1 MAANACGDQ
10 TQQPLAARPINM
22 KRPRLRETRQS
33 TCFAVMQQ
41 LLERRMK
48 LIWNDSSSLLIH
60 VLRRF
65 AQLGKRQQ
73 QQPRLLLLLI
83 LLFTSSA
90 SNVVV
95 SAQSINYF
103 TKCFGVLQRAD
114 ANIDLSL
121 DRTEY
126 AAAVLELSH
135 QKIDIFNDFANVPP
149 SVTEFYT
156 ANEDSTSGG
165 ILIAGANDAAV
176 AAADP
181 NYDATFALC
190 DSLYDSIY
198 NVWSVGVDAPSCVA
212 STTTADAS
220 GNNVLDEEEYVAL
233 VNDLTNDAASGF
245 AFAELPESVQTVFV
259 DFAGIATAV
268 SFANENDVWQR
279 NFCSMTNLEVTVAA
293 SNVATEAPVATEPPL
308 LTMLPTA
315 VETATSTSS
324 ASVTS
329 TTSLAPTSAES
340 IGFTVAPTA
349 STIPLKAPSLFATT
363 LAPES
368 QAPSITPTITDTT
381 SGTGSP
387 AIPVTTSSE
396 SPSVLPSSTPSLLP
410 TITVTSAPSSPPSV
424 APIPVSELSAS
435 TQVCLNAIGISD
447 FNKDDNLATDEYTA
461 FCNILGQ
468 QTFPL
473 AFRFLDESLIGIFE
487 ARRVFSAMPVTG
499 ANVAEASNQVL
510 AQDFV
515 YLDDLCTDVWT
526 AVLKV
531 SNGTIAI
538 PTEVSGAGAVLPPTA
553 APTAPPVA
561 FADLTS
567 GTQTCVT
574 AMKQADANLDE
585 QIATDEYTAL
595 VNILTDNTSPQA
607 FRYLDPALIAVFE
620 SHREVTVIPAA
631 GIFLDPMPATNATA
645 LEQLCTEILNALPIV
660 IPTEAPIAV
669 SDLTPATQVCVDA
682 MKQVDANRDESLA
695 TDEYTNFVNVLG
707 QDSFSKAFRYLD
719 ESLQSIFDSRRDVS
733 VIHVTGIGSNPIP
746 APNATSLE
754 GLCTDVWKAVSR
766 LTAGVIQPPMEAETN
781 NTSSDPLVFVA
792 DLTPSTISCIGALK
806 VADVNQDESL
816 VTDEYTNFVNIL
828 GNNTFSKVFR
838 YLDPSLISTFE
849 SYRDVTVIHAWGIA
863 SDPMPASNAS
873 ALEDF
878 CGAVWSAVAVAS
890 NGTIAPPS
898 GASAGNLTCPEPAP
912 LSESETSACK
922 IALIIGDANRD
933 DMLDQFE
940 WIRFLNRLT
949 RNKYSSVT
957 TFAGLP
963 EVVQTPF
970 QELSDGTGMVSVSGS
985 KPGATPTEEELV
997 QIQDICSQVY
1007 GVMSCMQY
1015 TLSNDPGDNDSSTLN
1030 TTDINATE
1038 LNSCKIAMVVS
1049 DISRDEQLDDMEYV
1063 RFLNRLT
1070 DNRYINKAF
1079 SELAQPLQTNY
1090 EDLTD
1095 ASGFISITGS
1105 RPGATPTIVQSD
1117 NLKSIC
1123 VSTLAAVA
1131 SAEQPE
1137 SGYSTNVPSNDAR
1150 SACNSALVVANVNR
1164 DSILVQSEYVR
1175 FIAKILNAQAI
1186 TFDELDS
1193 VFQNAFYDLS
1203 QNGAIDITGA
1213 EPGQDATKDQQ
1224 RNVARL
1230 CEQVDL
1236 AIQAYNNSLSPT
1248 GDEEELPVYNSF
1260 LLSID
1265 SGLNA
1270 SALADG
1276 RRRRELDEAY
1286 AEFIEDLINT
1296 IMQSRLRGRRLQVS
1310 DLKAG
1315 SPEIYQIDDSVC
1327 PAIVAPGA
1335 TCQTAYA
1342 SFVLFLRSNTENK
1355 ASITQS
1361 YQALSQIAIDQGK
1374 LDAKLKEINPT
1385 SEVTVVSSILPIKP
1399 PESSE
1404 AAESTND
1411 SYPSMGA
1418 IIGIAAAVA
1427 VVIAALCIG
1436 IYVCYDFRK
1445 NRVAA
1450 VIEKPE
1456 KDKDHSAHKGAY
1468 LDDSADILFA
1478 TGDLDHFGNLLNDG
1492 DGTSQPSKE
1501 YDLLLA
1507 STSEGHYNQRYQES
1521 AVPQDSD
1528 TVMSPLTQPDI
1539 GIPIPSNGALGVM
1552 TRSDDKLLI
1561 FNDAYDAQGA
1571 SVLSPNSA
1579 TTDLATEG
1587 VTPETLEEEIA
1598 ARISMIDAIKAAEE
1612 ANEEIVD
1619 EEEFTE
1625 EEILDDDD
1633 GSLTSTEEML
1643 DEEQE
1648 VITYDVEA
1656 MQAAAA
1662 AAEAAL
1668 LSKDPDAINEIAALS
1683 EENEVGW
1690 SSVDDGSSAESSDND
1705 ALADMPLAK
1714 EKTAEE
1720 ALIGDVRPERMVQ
1733 PTVVTAESLPVLTED
1748 PTNNQTGKI
1757 DTTKEAQSSGGE
1769 SSDEEEDESTDE
1781 KEDDEESDEDES
1793 SDDEK
1798 ATQVKA
1804 EEENSEDESE
1814 EEEDESGDEES
1825 ADEESSEE
1833 ESEESEEDDE
1843 SDNEAETS
1851 EELVIPDEAT
1861 RAAYRSQVAALVGE
1875 VVPSELDNVDAMM
1888 EQFLGRE
1895 AELIMTLQNMA
1906 AARDSSDEEEES
1918 DEDEESDEEE
1928 ESGDE
1933 EGSEDG
1939 DDSSD
1944 EDESNDEA
1952 KPSPT
1957 PIKKKDA
1964 SDSSEDESSEDS
1976 DSS

>member
-1 MAANACGDQ
+1 MATKTACSDQ
-10 TQQPLAARPINM
+10 TQQSAARPINM
-22 KRPRLRETRQS
+22 KRPRLLEHRQS
-33 TCFAVMQQ
+33 TCFVVMQQ
-41 LLERRMK
+41 RLEGIMK
-48 LIWNDSSSLLIH
+48 SIWNDSCLRLLR
-60 VLRRF
+60 VLNCF

-73 QQPRLLLLLI
+73 QHRLLLLLI
-83 LLFTSSA
+83 LLFA
-90 SNVVV
+90 SFANVVV

-114 ANIDLSL
+114 ANADLSL

-135 QKIDIFNDFANVPP
+135 QRIDIFNDFANVPP
-149 SVTEFYT
+149 SVTEIYT
-156 ANEDSTSGG
+156 ANADSTSGG
-165 ILIAGANDAAV
+165 ILIVGPNDAAV
-176 AAADP
+176 AAADA

-190 DSLYDSIY
+190 DSLYASIY
-198 NVWSVGVDAPSCVA
+198 NVWSVVVDAPSCVA
-212 STTTADAS
+212 STATADSS
-220 GNNVLDEEEYVAL
+220 GNNVLDEDEYVFL

-245 AFAELPESVQTVFV
+245 AFAELPESVQTVFI

-268 SFANENDVWQR
+268 SLVNDDDVWQR

-293 SNVATEAPVATEPPL
+293 SDVATEAPVATEPPL
-308 LTMLPTA
+308 TTMLPTA
-315 VETATSTSS
+315 VATATSTSS
-324 ASVTS
+324 ASAT
-329 TTSLAPTSAES
+329 TTSLAPTSAETS
-340 IGFTVAPTA
+340 GFTVAPTA
-349 STIPLKAPSLFATT
+349 SAMPSKAPSLFAST
-363 LAPES
+363 LAPDS
-368 QAPSITPTITDTT
+368 QAPSITPTTTDTT
-381 SGTGSP
+381 SGTGLP
-387 AIPVTTSSE
+387 TLPVTTLSE
-396 SPSVLPSSTPSLLP
+396 SPSVVPSTTPSLLP
-410 TITVTSAPSSPPSV
+410 TITVTFAPSLSPSA
-424 APIPVSELSAS
+424 APIPVAELSAS
-435 TQVCLNAIGISD
+435 TQVCLNAIGTSD
-447 FNKDDNLATDEYTA
+447 VNKDDNLATDEYTA

-473 AFRFLDESLIGIFE
+473 AFRFLDDSLIEIFE

-499 ANVAEASNQVL
+499 VNVAEASNQVL
-510 AQDFV
+510 AQDFA

-526 AVLKV
+526 AIVKV
-531 SNGTIAI
+531 SNGTIAV

-585 QIATDEYTAL
+585 QIASDEYTTL

-645 LEQLCTEILNALPIV
+645 LEQLCTEILNALPV
-660 IPTEAPIAV
+660 VVPTEAPIAV

-682 MKQVDANRDESLA
+682 MNQVDANRDESLA
-695 TDEYTNFVNVLG
+695 TDEFTNFVNVLG

-719 ESLQSIFDSRRDVS
+719 ESLQSIFESRRDVS
-733 VIHVTGIGSNPIP
+733 VVHVTGIGSNPIP
-746 APNATSLE
+746 ASNATSLE

-766 LTAGVIQPPMEAETN
+766 LTAGVIQPPMEAEPNGT
-781 NTSSDPLVFVA
+781 TSDPLVFVA
-792 DLTPSTISCIGALK
+792 DLTPATISCIGALK
-806 VADVNQDESL
+806 EADVNQDESL

-828 GNNTFSKVFR
+828 GNNTFSNVFR

-873 ALEDF
+873 ALEDL
-878 CGAVWSAVAVAS
+878 CGAVWSAVAVGS

-912 LSESETSACK
+912 MSESETSACK

-963 EVVQTPF
+963 EVIQTPF

-985 KPGATPTEEELV
+985 KPGATPTEDELV
-997 QIQDICSQVY
+997 HIQDICSQVY

-1049 DISRDEQLDDMEYV
+1049 DISRDEQLDNMEYV

-1079 SELAQPLQTNY
+1079 SVLAQPLQTNY

-1137 SGYSTNVPSNDAR
+1137 SGNSTNAPSNDAR

-1186 TFDELDS
+1186 TFDELDP

-1236 AIQAYNNSLSPT
+1236 AIQAYNNSLSLT

-1260 LLSID
+1260 ILSID
-1265 SGLNA
+1265 SRLNA
-1270 SALADG
+1270 SALANG

-1286 AEFIEDLINT
+1286 AKFIEDLTNT
-1296 IMQSRLRGRRLQVS
+1296 IMLSRLRGRRLQVS

-1315 SPEIYQIDDSVC
+1315 SPKIYQIDDSVC

-1342 SFVLFLRSNTENK
+1342 SFVLFLRSNTQNK

-1374 LDAKLKEINPT
+1374 LDAKLKEINST
-1385 SEVTVVSSILPIKP
+1385 SEVTVVSSSLPIKP

-1411 SYPSMGA
+1411 SDPSMGA

-1450 VIEKPE
+1450 EVEKPS
-1456 KDKDHSAHKGAY
+1456 KDIDHSAHNGAY

-1478 TGDLDHFGNLLNDG
+1478 NGDLDHFGNLLNDG

-1501 YDLLLA
+1501 YDLLLT

-1521 AVPQDSD
+1521 AVPRDNDTD
-1528 TVMSPLTQPDI
+1528 TVMSPLTPPDI
-1539 GIPIPSNGALGVM
+1539 GIAIPTNGALGVM
-1552 TRSDDKLLI
+1552 TSSDDKLLI
-1561 FNDAYDAQGA
+1561 FNDAYDTPAA

-1648 VITYDVEA
+1648 VIMYDVEA

-1662 AAEAAL
+1662 VEAAL
-1668 LSKDPDAINEIAALS
+1668 LSKDPDAINEIAAPS

-1690 SSVDDGSSAESSDND
+1690 SSVDDGSSEESSDND

-1714 EKTAEE
+1714 EKTAEK
-1720 ALIGDVRPERMVQ
+1720 ASIGDERPERMVQ
-1733 PTVVTAESLPVLTED
+1733 PTVVAAESLPVLTED
-1748 PTNNQTGKI
+1748 ITNNQTGKI
-1757 DTTKEAQSSGGE
+1757 DTPKEVQSSGGE

-1781 KEDDEESDEDES
+1781 EDDDEESDEGES

-1798 ATQVKA
+1798 ETQVKL
-1804 EEENSEDESE
+1804 EEESSEDESE
-1814 EEEDESGDEES
+1814 EEEEESGDEES

-1843 SDNEAETS
+1843 SDNEAEAS

-1875 VVPSELDNVDAMM
+1875 VVPSEVDNVDAMM

-1906 AARDSSDEEEES
+1906 AARESSDEDDDEEEES
-1918 DEDEESDEEE
+1918 DEEED
-1928 ESGDE
+1928 SGDE
-1933 EGSEDG
+1933 EGSEGG
-1939 DDSSD
+1939 DDSS
-1944 EDESNDEA
+1944 EDESDDEA

-1957 PIKKKDA
+1957 PIKKKDD